1 MKIPD
6 GWSRTRLKYTVEA
19 PVNGVW
25 GNESSGSDDD
35 VLCVRVAD
43 FHPITGGLREVIPTL
58 RSVEPNLLGGRLLR
72 RGDLL
77 LEKSGGGDLQPVGRA
92 VLVDQDLDTRAVC
105 SNFVA
110 RMRPMPGYD
119 PTYLY
124 FLHRAL
130 YRAGLTRPSIKQTT
144 GIQNLDGDSYLSQ
157 HVVLPEFAHQTV
169 LGSELKAA
177 VAEIELER
185 ERTSAVVRLLREIR
199 DARLDALVESGDAP
213 RLRVTYVLR
222 GIEQGWSPECDSTL
236 AEPDEW
242 GVLKVGAV
250 NYQRFR
256 DEQHKALPETLM
268 PRPHLEVR
276 VDDVLMSRA
285 NTREL
290 VGSVAYVAKTRPKL
304 MLCDKLYRLL
314 PDTQMILPEYLS
326 LALSR
331 SSVREQLEPAA
342 TGASSSMQN
351 ISQEIVRS
359 LVIPVPS
366 RDVQR
371 ERLEQAHEIVAACD
385 AACGA
390 ADRLDAALVE
400 RRDSLIRTTVS
411 GGAGLVAVSPL
422 PLEAAG

>member
-6 GWSRTRLKYTVEA
+6 GWRRTRLKYTIET

-25 GNESSGSDDD
+25 GNEPSGTDDD

-43 FHPITGGLREVIPTL
+43 FHPITGGLREIIPTL

-72 RGDLL
+72 LGDLL
-77 LEKSGGGDLQPVGRA
+77 LEKSGGGDLQPVGRV
-92 VLVDQDLDTRAVC
+92 VLVDQDLDTIAVC

-119 PTYLY
+119 STYLY

-130 YRAGLTRPSIKQTT
+130 YGAGLTRPSIKQTT

-157 HVVLPEFAHQTV
+157 HVVLPEFARQKV
-169 LGSELKAA
+169 LGSELKSA
-177 VAEIELER
+177 VAEIEVER
-185 ERTSAVVRLLREIR
+185 KRTSAVVRLLRER
-199 DARLDALVESGDAP
+199 RNARLDAMVESGDAP

-222 GIEQGWSPECDSTL
+222 GIEQGWSPECDSNL
-236 AEPDEW
+236 AKPDRW

-256 DEQHKALPETLM
+256 DEQHKALPETLK

-276 VDDVLMSRA
+276 AGDVLMSRA

-290 VGSVAYVAKTRPKL
+290 VGSVAYVAQTRAKL

-314 PDTQMILPEYLS
+314 PDPQMILPEYLS

-331 SSVREQLEPAA
+331 SSVREQLEPVA

-351 ISQEIVRS
+351 ISQDIVRS
-359 LVIPVPS
+359 LVIPVPL
-366 RDVQR
+366 REVQR
-371 ERLEQAHEIVAACD
+371 ERLDQAQEIVVTCD
-385 AACGA
+385 AACSA
-390 ADRLDAALVE
+390 AERLDAALVE
-400 RRDSLIRTTVS
+400 RRDSLIRSNVS
-411 GGAGLVAVSPL
+411 GGSDLLHANAL
-422 PLEAAG
+422 PLEVAP